1 MQLESPATDLHFPS
15 SSALAFLRQMQHN
28 PKTKSSIDEGPLTNL
43 QQEKQ
48 QPATRSNPDWTLIIL
63 ALVLL
68 VLAGI
73 TWGKGGGEL
82 LWQGIRNGVETLWS
96 VTLLLIAAFII
107 AGLTQVLV
115 SRQVIE
121 RWLGVSAGW
130 RGILLGCLAG
140 AIMPGGPYV
149 YYPIAGALLQTGAS
163 LGVLMAFITAKNL
176 WTVSRLPYEFA
187 LLGPRLTLVR
197 YALTLVFPPLL
208 GMLAERFFGGYLER
222 IREAM
227 Q

>member
-1 MQLESPATDLHFPS
+1 MTDLP
-15 SSALAFLRQMQHN
+15 Q
-28 PKTKSSIDEGPLTNL
+28 K
-43 QQEKQ
+43 KQ
-48 QPATRSNPDWTLIIL
+48 QPSARSNPDWTMIIL
-63 ALVLL
+63 AFVLL
-68 VLAGI
+68 ALAGI
-73 TWGKGGGEL
+73 AWNKGGGEL
-82 LWQGIRNGVETLWS
+82 LWQGIRNGAETLWS

-115 SRQVIE
+115 SRQVVE

-176 WTVSRLPYEFA
+176 WTISRLPYEFA
-187 LLGPRLTLVR
+187 FLGTHLTLVR

-208 GMLAERFFGGYLER
+208 GMLAERLFGRYLER
-222 IREAM
+222 MRGAM